1 MQKLQQHYAA
11 KLRLLKVKKLLLM
24 LLVTQGGCF
33 FLYDTRYPVLEFTI
47 LLVINIKNII

>member
-33 FLYDTRYPVLEFTI
+33 FSYYKYPVLEFTI